1 MYSIT
6 RHVYIDMSSDSRRTE
21 LTKLAEI
28 SCINKNNYGI
38 NKRFIKA
45 SFHELLRSERNH
57 YGVNHGVMREVTDI
71 YVLWKETAGT
81 EVPTRTSTEMPTQ
94 VPTKVRVA
102 FAMVCREGV
111 LFHRLRSEF
120 VEQSVFLTL
129 LCGENA
135 TLLMDEIL
143 RIYADKWVTLDALP
157 HVIGYY
163 LRPGFGG
170 GLMIDTRSSFDSS
183 AEFRATYRQF
193 DTKTRE
199 ERDAATS
206 KIAAVMEKQIPF
218 GESFVPRVESS
229 SRRKGSVPDKQYGV
243 AHIVY
248 PPTQFPAEGR
258 AFDQM
263 CYEKATETAHKE
275 FLDREYWPPVADEGR
290 VTRSKRSKRKR
301 GGSV

>member
-1 MYSIT
+1 
-6 RHVYIDMSSDSRRTE
+6 MSSDSRREE
-21 LTKLAEI
+21 LRELAEI
-28 SCINKNNYGI
+28 SCIKNNYGI

-45 SFHELLRSERNH
+45 SFKELLGSERNH
-57 YGVNHGVMREVTDI
+57 YGVKHGVMREVTDI

-81 EVPTRTSTEMPTQ
+81 EVPTKMSTSMS
-94 VPTKVRVA
+94 TKMRVA
-102 FAMVCREGV
+102 FAVVCREGQM
-111 LFHRLRSEF
+111 FHRLRSEF
-120 VEQSVFLTL
+120 VEQSVFLAL
-129 LCGENA
+129 LCGESA

-143 RIYADKWVTLDALP
+143 RIYAGKWVTLDALP

-163 LRPGFGG
+163 LRPGFGD

-183 AEFRATYRQF
+183 AEFRATYRRF
-193 DTKTRE
+193 DAKTRE

-206 KIAAVMEKQIPF
+206 KIAAVMETQIPL

-229 SRRKGSVPDKQYGV
+229 SRRKGSVLDKQYGV

-263 CYEKATETAHKE
+263 CYETATETAHKE

-290 VTRSKRSKRKR
+290 VTRSKRQR